1 MRAAIACAFTLFAA
15 GAANAGSLRVS
26 PVSLQLIAPAATA
39 MLTLRSEDDRPMP
52 VQLRVFRWTQS
63 DAGDDILTA
72 TNDVVA
78 SPPFTTLAPGTEYT
92 VRIVRVGGQP
102 VRGEECYRVLV
113 DQLPQP
119 EPPRSGRVRL
129 LLRYSVPVFF
139 TTRDAPGAELRWSLR
154 RHARGYTIA
163 ASNAGGQRRRV
174 ANLSLRS
181 GAKTIAARRG
191 LVGYV
196 LAGATAIWPLGT
208 TAIPRGAAL
217 TLVADGDEGAIHAA
231 LAPAR

>member
-1 MRAAIACAFTLFAA
+1 MRATVACAFTLFAA
-15 GAANAGSLRVS
+15 VAANAGSLRVS
-26 PVSLQLIAPAATA
+26 PVSLQLVAPAATA

-63 DAGDDILTA
+63 ETGDVLTA
-72 TNDVVA
+72 TDDVVA

-92 VRIVRVGGQP
+92 VRIVRMAGRP
-102 VRGEECYRVLV
+102 MRGEECYRVLV
-113 DQLPQP
+113 DQLPLP
-119 EPPRSGRVRL
+119 VPPRSGRVRL

-139 TTRDAPGAELRWSLR
+139 TARDAAAAELRWSLR
-154 RHARGYTIA
+154 RHAHGYTIA
-163 ASNAGGQRRRV
+163 ATNAGGQRRRI

-196 LAGATAIWPLGT
+196 LAGATATWPLGAA
-208 TAIPRGAAL
+208 AIPRGAAL